1 MARKSK
7 LNFFLVDDD
16 PDMVALMT
24 DLLVKAGHTV
34 TTTDSTAVA
43 LPRILDAR
51 PDCVMIDLMMPGM
64 DGLEL
69 CRELRAKRDLQS
81 AKFIVISAKPY
92 EFDRKRA
99 YDVGADGYITKPL
112 NADTFIQQVQ
122 RVLEDRVELTFENA
136 AGSRLHTALERDG
149 QLDIFFPARQ
159 RWQLVAARQPAPG
172 TPIRRLG
179 IVLARAP
186 QDQQVLETARLL
198 QQAGLVAELYVIS
211 AGPLERK
218 QLDILYRPGSRICVQ
233 ANLKC
238 DPATISRLIRQSA
251 YDLLLLPGACVK
263 DIPAEVLESALDKA
277 GGQVLVVN

>member
-1 MARKSK
+1 MTTELATRRCI
-7 LNFFLVDDD
+7 LV
-16 PDMVALMT
+16 P
-24 DLLVKAGHTV
+24 
-34 TTTDSTAVA
+34 
-43 LPRILDAR
+43 
-51 PDCVMIDLMMPGM
+51 IDLHGISR
-64 DGLEL
+64 DTLETLVRIARLLDRALLGLLLEDIRL
-69 CRELRAKRDLQS
+69 
-81 AKFIVISAKPY
+81 
-92 EFDRKRA
+92 
-99 YDVGADGYITKPL
+99 
-112 NADTFIQQVQ
+112 QQVADLPFTTEITLSGGRERSLLRDHLSQ
-122 RVLEDRVELTFENA
+122 RHSLVSTDTRRLLNDLAHRDRVELTFENA